1 MKTIKLY
8 REDVDLRQCDS
19 TLLAAV
25 YDRGEMTELGAKKQ
39 ENTFLV
45 VLDRTVFFPE
55 GGGQPCDT
63 GFVGDYPVFYVFEKD
78 GVVYH
83 QVSAPSTDI
92 AALMRNA
99 GLDDPETVRR
109 PVHCQIDWNRRFLHM
124 QMHCGEH
131 ILSGMFYQE
140 FGGVNRG
147 FHMGDDYMTIDIN
160 LEERPEFTEF
170 TQEMIDRAEL
180 LANKAVWSNVP
191 VTVLH
196 FDRREDAAAMP
207 LRKALAI
214 EEDITIV
221 CVGSP
226 ENPADC
232 VACCG
237 THPKTA
243 GQVGLIKI
251 IKAEAY
257 KGMTRFTVKA
267 GQTAFADFVLKHRIV
282 SALGAQ
288 YSADPTQLMEKIKV
302 QENKN
307 GAVRKELY
315 DLKKTLIS
323 RQADVIEQI
332 YSPGG
337 ALERG
342 RAGAGSAGAGSA
354 GTDSIGTSA
363 GSCSSEDSDGSVRI
377 LACGRS
383 VPVVTMRYDYF
394 SIDDLQTLGRR
405 TADAVSGLLIL
416 VAEREN
422 TALLVSGGQPDCGKL
437 VRENAEIYQGKG
449 GGNATLARAI
459 FSRAENLDTYLDL
472 IEKHLR

>member
-1 MKTIKLY
+1 MNTIKLY
-8 REDVDLRQCDS
+8 RQDVELRTCDS
-19 TLLAAV
+19 TLLSV
-25 YDRGEMTELGAKKQ
+25 IYDREEMAALGAKK
-39 ENTFLV
+39 EGNTFLA
-45 VLDRTVFFPE
+45 VLDQTVFFPE

-63 GFVGDYPVFYVFEKD
+63 GFIGSYPVFYVFEKE

-83 QVSAPSTDI
+83 QLSAPAKDI
-92 AALMRNA
+92 PAFLKSE
-99 GLDDPETVRR
+99 GLDDPAAVKR
-109 PVHCQIDWNRRFLHM
+109 PVHCEIDWNRRFLHM

-160 LEERPEFTEF
+160 LEENPAYTEF
-170 TQEMIDRAEL
+170 TQDMIDRAEL
-180 LANKAVWSNVP
+180 LANKAVWQNVP
-191 VTVLH
+191 VITRH
-196 FDRREDAAAMP
+196 FDTKAEAQKLP

-243 GQVGLIKI
+243 GPVGLIKI
-251 IKAEAY
+251 IKSEAY

-267 GQTAFADFVLKHRIV
+267 GQPAFADYALKHRV
-282 SALGAQ
+282 TAKLCNQ
-288 YSADPTQLMEKIKV
+288 YSADPEQLLEKIKI
-302 QENKN
+302 QDMKN

-323 RQADVIEQI
+323 QQAEGIEAIYANEKFQASTPIVIK
-332 YSPGG
+332 
-337 ALERG
+337 
-342 RAGAGSAGAGSA
+342 
-354 GTDSIGTSA
+354 
-363 GSCSSEDSDGSVRI
+363 
-377 LACGRS
+377 
-383 VPVVTMRYDYF
+383 RYDYLG
-394 SIDDLQTLGRR
+394 IDDLQTLGRR
-405 TADAVSGLLIL
+405 VTPSVKGLLLLI
-416 VAEREN
+416 AERE
-422 TALLVSGGQPDCGKL
+422 TTVLLVSQGKPDCGKL
-437 VRENAEIYQGKG
+437 VRENASIYQGKG

-459 FSRAENLDTYLDL
+459 FTKMESLDTYLDL
-472 IEKHLR
+472 LEKHLR